1 MSFRTVGTFD
11 KWMKGITSV
20 KISVS
25 AISRY
30 LQIRLL
36 QRGVAGVLICVGRK
50 TRSFSE
56 TSESALFIGVC
67 KEVI

>member
-1 MSFRTVGTFD
+1 
-11 KWMKGITSV
+11 MKGVRSE

-36 QRGVAGVLICVGRK
+36 QRGVAGVFICVGGK